1 MIKASD
7 LCRLAEVAQ
16 LMLDH
21 RLGQLHSAAAEL
33 ERSRAQLAAINR
45 APRPPG
51 DLAPVVAERVALTYD
66 RWAEARR
73 SELNLVIARQT
84 LGWMEA
90 RSDAQGAFGRVQA
103 LQGLAAR
110 LKDRRQET
118 A

>member
-1 MIKASD
+1 MTKARD
-7 LCRLAEVAQ
+7 LCRLSEVAQ

-21 RLGQLHSAAAEL
+21 RLGQLHAAAAEL

-45 APRPPG
+45 AARTAE
-51 DLAPVVAERVALTYD
+51 DLAPLVAERVTLTYD

-84 LGWMEA
+84 VGWMEA
-90 RSDAQGAFGRVQA
+90 RSEAQGAFGRVQA

-110 LKDRRQET
+110 LKDRC
-118 A
+118 

>member
-1 MIKASD
+1 MTKAKD
-7 LCRLAEVAQ
+7 LGRLAEVAQ

-45 APRPPG
+45 AARPAE
-51 DLAPVVAERVALTYD
+51 DLAPVLAGKVALTYD

-84 LGWMEA
+84 AGWMDA
-90 RSDAQGAFGRVQA
+90 QSAAQGAFGRVQA
-103 LQGLAAR
+103 LQGLAER
-110 LKDRRQET
+110 LKARR
-118 A
+118 